1 MKETGQFRFFLIVFL
16 IFFALSAAGSL
27 LSLYVD
33 GLWFRSLNYSFVFY
47 TILRTKA
54 ALWFLFSLGFFLW
67 GYAHVALAKRFSPRI
82 RLLFEHETIEIP
94 KRGGQGH
101 FMELAFWPAL
111 LFFSFAAGESGSGAW
126 ETFLKYQHSSSFH
139 LTDPVFGRDI
149 SFYVFSLPFY
159 GVLLR
164 YTFFAVLFSFAA
176 ITAYYVLSGEIFFA
190 RFRIQSTSLIKSH
203 LSFHLVLFFSL
214 LGILFKLVPYRLL
227 LQRKTLLVGA
237 GFTDVHVVLPVISVL
252 SVLCFVCAAMSLLY
266 MFSRS
271 LSSMLISVFSLLA
284 LVLFWFLGVVFIP
297 SLVQKFVVA
306 PNELEKERPYLSH
319 HIRFTRYAYG
329 LEKLSEKEFFPE
341 GEFTRKTLSRSE
353 LTLKN
358 IRLWDHRP
366 LLSTYRQLQEIRT
379 YYAFYDVDVDRYHI
393 GNEYRQVMLSA
404 REMDT
409 GKLPSRMWINEHLTY
424 THGYGAVVSPVN
436 RISQEGLPEFF
447 VKDIPPKG
455 AKELFV
461 QQPQIYF
468 GEGADRYVVVNTK
481 ARELDYP
488 SGDKNVFTR
497 YEGRAGV
504 PAGGY
509 LRKLLLAFFFRELKI
524 LFSQDITA
532 SSRFLFYRNILVRLE
547 KIAPFLSFD
556 QDPYLVIAS
565 GKLFWIVDAYTAT
578 KRFPYSSFLRGELNY
593 IRNSVKAVVDAYD
606 GTATFYVSAPDDP
619 LVQTYMKIFP
629 GLFQPLSDMPPDIA
643 AHIRYPER
651 LFLIQAE
658 MLRTYHMKDPG
669 VFYNKE
675 DLWDVPTELFGSEE
689 VSMEAYYTILKLP
702 GEQKEEFVLMLPFTP
717 SKKNNLSAWLCA
729 RSDKLHYG
737 ELLLFKFPKKKLV
750 YGPMQVEARIDQEP
764 EISKQ
769 LSLWSQRGS
778 QVIRGNLL
786 VIPLENTLLY
796 VEPVY
801 LQAEQSQIPELK
813 RVVVA
818 HGNRVIMEE
827 NLERGL
833 EQLAETA
840 LKAEKPVQGQTKEK
854 TMPGEEDAHTKQALQ
869 EYLSAKKALREENWG
884 AFGDHMKRLEQ
895 ILKQMQ

>member
-1 MKETGQFRFFLIVFL
+1 M
-16 IFFALSAAGSL
+16 
-27 LSLYVD
+27 
-33 GLWFRSLNYSFVFY
+33 
-47 TILRTKA
+47 
-54 ALWFLFSLGFFLW
+54 
-67 GYAHVALAKRFSPRI
+67 
-82 RLLFEHETIEIP
+82 FEHETIEIP

-126 ETFLKYQHSSSFH
+126 ETFLKFRNGSSFH

-164 YTFFAVLFSFAA
+164 YTFFAVLFSFTA

-214 LGILFKLVPYRLL
+214 LGILFNLVPYRLL

-237 GFTDVHVVLPVISVL
+237 GFTDVHVVLPIISVL
-252 SVLCFVCAAMSLLY
+252 SVLCFVCGVMSLLY

-271 LSSMLISVFSLLA
+271 LLPILVSVFSLLA

-297 SLVQKFVVA
+297 SLVQKFIVA

-329 LEKLSEKEFFPE
+329 LEKLSEEEFFPE
-341 GEFTRKTLSRSE
+341 GEFTRETLSRSE

-379 YYAFYDVDVDRYHI
+379 YYAFYDVDVDRYRV

-409 GKLPSRMWINEHLTY
+409 GKLPSRMWINERLTY

-455 AKELFV
+455 VQELSV

-468 GEGADRYVVVNTK
+468 GEGADRYVAVNTK

-497 YEGRAGV
+497 YRGKGGV
-504 PAGGY
+504 PAGGFF
-509 LRKLLLAFFFRELKI
+509 RKVLLALFFRELKI
-524 LFSQDITA
+524 LFSQDITP

-556 QDPYLVIAS
+556 PDPYLVIAS
-565 GKLFWIVDAYTAT
+565 GKLFWIVDAYTTT

-606 GTATFYVSAPDDP
+606 GTVTLYVSAPDDP
-619 LVQTYMKIFP
+619 LVQTYAKIFP
-629 GLFQPLSDMPPDIA
+629 GLFQPMKDMPSAVA

-651 LFLIQAE
+651 LFLAQVE
-658 MLRTYHMKDPG
+658 MLQAFHMKDPG

-675 DLWDVPTELFGSEE
+675 DLWDVPAELFGSEE
-689 VSMEAYYTILKLP
+689 ISMEAYYTILKLP
-702 GEQKEEFVLMLPFTP
+702 GQTRKTSDPLRGGQKEEFVLMLPFTP

-729 RSDKLHYG
+729 RSDKPHYG

-786 VIPLENTLLY
+786 VIPLESTLLY
-796 VEPVY
+796 VEPIY

-818 HGNRVIMEE
+818 QGNRVVMEE

-840 LKAEKPVQGQTKEK
+840 LRPEKPVSGQTTEK
-854 TMPGEEDAHTKQALQ
+854 TIPGKEEKRTKQALQ
-869 EYLSAKKALREENWG
+869 EYMSAKKALREENWG
-884 AFGDHMKRLEQ
+884 AFGDHMKKMERLLRELQ
-895 ILKQMQ
+895 SP